1 MCSIKKG
8 GSDHQPFSFSLELTQ
23 LNWTGLYLVSVV
35 YHLCMGRYSNMAITA
50 YALDKKN
57 TTIEDVE
64 KILHQLL
71 DIQFF
76 ARLRDHRL
84 NFFPK
89 WLHKQ

>member
-1 MCSIKKG
+1 
-8 GSDHQPFSFSLELTQ
+8 
-23 LNWTGLYLVSVV
+23 
-35 YHLCMGRYSNMAITA
+35 MGRYSNIAITA
-50 YALDKKN
+50 FALDKKN

-76 ARLRDHRL
+76 DRLGDHRV

>member
-8 GSDHQPFSFSLELTQ
+8 GSDHQPSSFSLELTQ
-23 LNWTGLYLVSVV
+23 LNWTGLDLVSVV
-35 YHLCMGRYSNMAITA
+35 YHPCMGSYSNMAITSF
-50 YALDKKN
+50 ALDKKKQN

-76 ARLRDHRL
+76 ARLGDHRV

-89 WLHKQ
+89 